1 MRPVSNLSFNF
12 GNEVCLERKTR
23 RIAPVHQSLWRTCR
37 AIVLCAAVCSISAIA
52 EPADAIS
59 EPGISYTNDVVRSIP
74 WSIHVLKIDRSRK
87 DLAFFSAHAGNK
99 VLSVAHLSEQ
109 ARTVPPALGRAI
121 AAVNGDFYLRDNPV
135 YGGDPRGLQIMD
147 GDLLSGPNT
156 VCVWFDAQNNPHLDE
171 VKASFQVTWPDGRKT
186 SFGLNQQ
193 RLSGMMVL
201 YTPSY
206 GTTTRASGGREFI
219 LEKEGNGSWL
229 PLGAGEIY
237 RARVRE
243 VRTNGNSRLAPDTIV
258 LSVSPPMLAGLPE
271 VKQGSLLEVSTATT
285 PSLKGVKQAIGGG
298 PALIQDGKVLVEKT
312 PPPGLARSYSERSK
326 YERHP
331 RSAIGWS
338 PTHVYLVVVDGRQ
351 PELSAG
357 MKLAELA
364 EYMARLGCT
373 EAMNLD
379 GGKSS
384 QLWMSGRMLNSPC
397 QGDDTVANALLV
409 VRKPAA
415 K

>member
-1 MRPVSNLSFNF
+1 MRPVSNVISNF
-12 GNEVCLERKTR
+12 GNELCPARKAR
-23 RIAPVHQSLWRTCR
+23 SIAPVHQPVRPPCGFTF
-37 AIVLCAAVCSISAIA
+37 LCAAVSSFIALAGAAAAIN
-52 EPADAIS
+52 
-59 EPGISYTNDVVRSIP
+59 EPGISYTNEVVRSIP

-87 DLAFFSAHAGNK
+87 DLAFYAAHAGSK

-109 ARTVPPALGRAI
+109 ARTVPPALGRAV
-121 AAVNGDFYLRDNPV
+121 AAVNGDFYVRDNPI
-135 YGGDPRGLQIMD
+135 YSGDPRGLQIMN
-147 GDLLSGPNT
+147 GDLISAPST
-156 VCVWFDAQNNPHLDE
+156 VCVWFDPQNNPHLDE
-171 VKASFQVTWPDGRKT
+171 VKGNFQVTWPDGRKT
-186 SFGLNQQ
+186 PFGLNQQ
-193 RLSGMMVL
+193 RVSGMTVL
-201 YTPSY
+201 YTPTY

-219 LEKEGNGSWL
+219 LEKDGDGPWL
-229 PLGAGEIY
+229 PLGAGETY

-243 VRTNGNSRLAPDTIV
+243 VRTNGNSRLAPDTMV
-258 LSVSPPMLAGLPE
+258 LSVSPPLLAGLPD
-271 VKQGSLLEVSTATT
+271 VKPGSVLEISTATT
-285 PSLKGVKQAIGGG
+285 PSLKGVRNAISGG
-298 PALIQDGKVLVEKT
+298 PTLVHDGKLFETKD
-312 PPPGLARSYSERSK
+312 PPPGTSRAWSERSK

-338 PTHVYLVVVDGRQ
+338 PTHVFLVVVDGRQ
-351 PELSAG
+351 PALSAG

-397 QGDDTVANALLV
+397 QGDDTVANTLLV

-415 K
+415 Q